1 MKKTATIT
9 WVKYTNY
16 GTLLQTYA
24 LQQYIKGIG
33 YENCILSDENII
45 EPYQKTVRAKINAIK
60 SYISCLIW
68 RSRFAKNVQCDA
80 MCQKF
85 KQFYL
90 DIDYHT
96 DDFSQI
102 DSAYDIFICGSD
114 QIWNPGFSYYKR
126 LNSPFYYAGF
136 TNKTKIAYAPSLG
149 IYEYPAKHKDEFLS
163 YIKDFKFLSAREEI
177 GCDIIKS
184 LTGRDV
190 FCAVDPT
197 LLLSEKKWR
206 NLIGEKQDKEKYVL
220 TYFLSY
226 NKLYMDVARDF
237 ANRNGLN
244 LKSVYL
250 LQNSKYGS
258 NDDLICGPIEFLQA
272 IDRASYVF
280 TDSFHGTLFSVI
292 LETKFITFKRFGDI
306 NAAQNERILN
316 LYKMLGVEM
325 DLIDETD
332 LVRIDSLLNF
342 DFQSAKRNLEV
353 YIKAS
358 MEYLSNALKG

>member
-16 GTLLQTYA
+16 GTLLQAYA

-33 YENCILSDENII
+33 YENSILSDENII
-45 EPYQKTVRAKINAIK
+45 EPYQKTIRAKIDTVK
-60 SYISCLIW
+60 SYISRLIW
-68 RSRFAKNVQCDA
+68 RNRFVKSVQCNE

-85 KQFYL
+85 KQLYL

-96 DDFSQI
+96 DVFSQI
-102 DSAYDIFICGSD
+102 DSVYDIFICGSD
-114 QIWNPGFSYYKR
+114 QIWNPGSSYYKR

-136 TNKTKIAYAPSLG
+136 TNKEKISYAPSLG
-149 IYEYPAKHKDEFLS
+149 IYEYPVKHKEEFIS
-163 YIKDFKFLSAREEI
+163 YIKDFKFLSAREKI

-197 LLLSEKKWR
+197 LLLSEKQWR
-206 NLIGEKQDKEKYVL
+206 NLIGEKQKGEKYIL

-226 NKLYMDVARDF
+226 NKLYMNAAKDF
-237 ANRNGLN
+237 ANRNGLK
-244 LKSVYL
+244 LKSVFL
-250 LQNSKYGS
+250 MQNSKIES
-258 NDDLICGPIEFLQA
+258 HKDLVCGPIEFLQA

-292 LETKFITFKRFGDI
+292 LETKFITFKRFGKI
-306 NAAQNERILN
+306 SVAQNERILN
-316 LYKMLGVEM
+316 LYKMLGIEM
-325 DLIDETD
+325 NLVDETD
-332 LVRIDSLLNF
+332 LFRVDSLLNF

-358 MEYLSNALKG
+358 KEYLSNALKG